1 MPGKKAHHPR
11 ESKDTPAP
19 SHVKPIEHPNRKSTG
34 ETNGQFE
41 HNSEHRKGE
50 FNGGGPNKR

>member
-11 ESKDTPAP
+11 EPKNVP

-41 HNSEHRKGE
+41 HNSEHRKGQ
-50 FNGGGPNKR
+50 FTGGEPNKR

>member
-11 ESKDTPAP
+11 EPKDVP
-19 SHVKPIEHPNRKSTG
+19 SHVKSIEHPTRKSTG

-41 HNSEHRKGE
+41 HNSDHRKGQFE
-50 FNGGGPNKR
+50 GGAANKR

>member
-11 ESKDTPAP
+11 EPKEEVP
-19 SHVKPIEHPNRKSTG
+19 SHVKPIEHPSRKSTG

-41 HNSEHRKGE
+41 HNSDHRKGQFE
-50 FNGGGPNKR
+50 GGAANKR

>member
-11 ESKDTPAP
+11 EPKEDIP
-19 SHVKPIEHPNRKSTG
+19 SHVKPIEHPSRKSTG

-41 HNSEHRKGE
+41 HNSDHRKGQFE
-50 FNGGGPNKR
+50 GGAPNKR

>member
-11 ESKDTPAP
+11 EPKNTTAP
-19 SHVKPIEHPNRKSTG
+19 SHVKPIEHANRKSTG

-41 HNSEHRKGE
+41 HDSGHRKGTFE
-50 FNGGGPNKR
+50 GGQANKR